1 MSSEKNAT
9 TPTPALC
16 ENNCGFYGNPAN
28 NNLCSKCY
36 REFQEKKKKKELSSS
51 EATGSSSEQKL
62 NASLNFKQINSE
74 IGTKA
79 TATEKE
85 EKQKSEIKTT
95 VASSTNEAE
104 DRSRCFF
111 CCKSLGLLGIKCRC
125 EHYFCSTH
133 RHADK
138 HNCTFDYKSHHKQ
151 QLRKN
156 NVKVIPDKVKK
167 I

>member
-9 TPTPALC
+9 TPTPVLC

-36 REFQEKKKKKELSSS
+36 REFQEKKKKELSSEETTS
-51 EATGSSSEQKL
+51 SSSEQKI
-62 NASLNFKQINSE
+62 NENISYKQIDNR
-74 IGTKA
+74 IGPT
-79 TATEKE
+79 TGTTNVQD
-85 EKQKSEIKTT
+85 EKQKSETNAITG
-95 VASSTNEAE
+95 STANE

-138 HNCTFDYKSHHKQ
+138 HNCTFDYKSHHQQ
-151 QLRKN
+151 QLKKN